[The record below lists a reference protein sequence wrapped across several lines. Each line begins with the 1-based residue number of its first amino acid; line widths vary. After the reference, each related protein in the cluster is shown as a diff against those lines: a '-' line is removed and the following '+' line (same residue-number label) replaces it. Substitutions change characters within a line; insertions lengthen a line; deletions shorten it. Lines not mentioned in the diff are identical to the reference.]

1 MSQNVNCHNK
11 VCLSSGRPLIETH
24 QDSISVYLSETNLL
38 SRSLESLLCCL
49 TLQPHLSVFKY
60 IHKVRTKVQIVRRNP
75 QNWIK
80 TKKSRLPAP
89 FPLSHNEMCSIK
101 INQIFPGIRIFLL
114 SLDEIS
120 DKVGDGCCPIFFWPQ
135 LKK

>member
-24 QDSISVYLSETNLL
+24 QDSISVYLSETILP
-38 SRSLESLLCCL
+38 SRYLFCCL
-49 TLQPHLSVFKY
+49 TPQPYLSVFKY
-60 IHKVRTKVQIVRRNP
+60 IHKVRRKVQIVRRNP

-101 INQIFPGIRIFLL
+101 INQISPGIRIFLIL
-114 SLDEIS
+114 LEEIS
-120 DKVGDGCCPIFFWPQ
+120 YKVGDGCCPIFFWPQ
-135 LKK
+135 QKK